1 MSSYI
6 RVIYDRLDFI
16 EFKQNLI
23 LLKQPQ
29 HKASVFYKL
38 TLDDFLK
45 IRDLT
50 LNFENQ
56 IKSGARTSIS
66 DYESE
71 LFEICPLVKTYPSAS
86 TLIAKV
92 LMSEDVFNSLFSSS
106 NYTFYKEEQYYTFL
120 CFCVNI
126 FFYLFAIFL
135 FKYVHTPYRLKY
147 LLGGNLYV

>member
-6 RVIYDRLDFI
+6 RIIYDRLDFI

-50 LNFENQ
+50 FEFESQ
-56 IKSGARTSIS
+56 IKSGIISSIS
-66 DYESE
+66 DYESK
-71 LFEICPLVKTYPSAS
+71 LFEICPLIKSYPSSS

-92 LMSEDVFNSLFSSS
+92 LMSEDVFNTLFSSL
-106 NYTFYKEEQYYTFL
+106 N
-120 CFCVNI
+120 
-126 FFYLFAIFL
+126 
-135 FKYVHTPYRLKY
+135 
-147 LLGGNLYV
+147 

>member
-6 RVIYDRLDFI
+6 QIIYDRLDFI

-50 LNFENQ
+50 FEFENQ
-56 IKSGARTSIS
+56 IKSGIKLSIS
-66 DYESE
+66 DYENK
-71 LFEICPLVKTYPSAS
+71 LFEICPLIKSYPTAS
-86 TLIAKV
+86 TLIAKI
-92 LMSEDVFNSLFSSS
+92 LMSEDIFNSLFSSL
-106 NYTFYKEEQYYTFL
+106 N
-120 CFCVNI
+120 
-126 FFYLFAIFL
+126 
-135 FKYVHTPYRLKY
+135 
-147 LLGGNLYV
+147 

>member
-6 RVIYDRLDFI
+6 RIIYDRLDFI

-38 TLDDFLK
+38 TLDDFIK

-50 LNFENQ
+50 FEFESQ
-56 IKSGARTSIS
+56 IKSGIISSIS
-66 DYESE
+66 DYESK
-71 LFEICPLVKTYPSAS
+71 LFEICPLIKSYPSSS

-92 LMSEDVFNSLFSSS
+92 LMSEDIFNTLFSSL
-106 NYTFYKEEQYYTFL
+106 N
-120 CFCVNI
+120 
-126 FFYLFAIFL
+126 
-135 FKYVHTPYRLKY
+135 
-147 LLGGNLYV
+147 

>member
-6 RVIYDRLDFI
+6 RIIYDRLDFI

-38 TLDDFLK
+38 TLDDFIK

-50 LNFENQ
+50 FEFESQ
-56 IKSGARTSIS
+56 IKSGIISSIS
-66 DYESE
+66 DYESK
-71 LFEICPLVKTYPSAS
+71 LFEICPLIKSYPSSS

-92 LMSEDVFNSLFSSS
+92 LMSEDIFTTLFSSL
-106 NYTFYKEEQYYTFL
+106 N
-120 CFCVNI
+120 
-126 FFYLFAIFL
+126 
-135 FKYVHTPYRLKY
+135 
-147 LLGGNLYV
+147 

>member
-38 TLDDFLK
+38 TLDDFLKRRSSDLDFLK

-106 NYTFYKEEQYYTFL
+106 N
-120 CFCVNI
+120 
-126 FFYLFAIFL
+126 
-135 FKYVHTPYRLKY
+135 
-147 LLGGNLYV
+147 

>member
-6 RVIYDRLDFI
+6 RIIYDRLDFI

-38 TLDDFLK
+38 TLDDFIK

-50 LNFENQ
+50 FGFESQ
-56 IKSGARTSIS
+56 IKSGIISSIS
-66 DYESE
+66 DYESK
-71 LFEICPLVKTYPSAS
+71 LFEICPLIKSYPSSS

-92 LMSEDVFNSLFSSS
+92 LMSEDIFNTLFSSL
-106 NYTFYKEEQYYTFL
+106 N
-120 CFCVNI
+120 
-126 FFYLFAIFL
+126 
-135 FKYVHTPYRLKY
+135 
-147 LLGGNLYV
+147 

>member
-6 RVIYDRLDFI
+6 RIIYDRLDFI

-38 TLDDFLK
+38 TLDDFIK

-50 LNFENQ
+50 FEFESQ
-56 IKSGARTSIS
+56 IKSGITSSIS
-66 DYESE
+66 YYESK
-71 LFEICPLVKTYPSAS
+71 LFEICPLIKSYPSSS

-92 LMSEDVFNSLFSSS
+92 LMSEDIFTTLFSSL
-106 NYTFYKEEQYYTFL
+106 N
-120 CFCVNI
+120 
-126 FFYLFAIFL
+126 
-135 FKYVHTPYRLKY
+135 
-147 LLGGNLYV
+147 

>member
-50 LNFENQ
+50 LNFEN
-56 IKSGARTSIS
+56 
-66 DYESE
+66 
-71 LFEICPLVKTYPSAS
+71 
-86 TLIAKV
+86 
-92 LMSEDVFNSLFSSS
+92 
-106 NYTFYKEEQYYTFL
+106 
-120 CFCVNI
+120 
-126 FFYLFAIFL
+126 
-135 FKYVHTPYRLKY
+135 
-147 LLGGNLYV
+147 

>member
-6 RVIYDRLDFI
+6 RIIYDRLDFI

-38 TLDDFLK
+38 TLDDFIK

-50 LNFENQ
+50 FEFESQ
-56 IKSGARTSIS
+56 IKSGITSSIS
-66 DYESE
+66 DYESK
-71 LFEICPLVKTYPSAS
+71 LFEICPLIKSYPSS

-92 LMSEDVFNSLFSSS
+92 LMSEDIFTTLFSSL
-106 NYTFYKEEQYYTFL
+106 N
-120 CFCVNI
+120 
-126 FFYLFAIFL
+126 
-135 FKYVHTPYRLKY
+135 
-147 LLGGNLYV
+147 

>member
-6 RVIYDRLDFI
+6 RIIYDRLDFI

-38 TLDDFLK
+38 TLDDFIK

-50 LNFENQ
+50 FEFESQ
-56 IKSGARTSIS
+56 IKSGITSSIS
-66 DYESE
+66 DYESK
-71 LFEICPLVKTYPSAS
+71 LFEICPLIKSYPSSS

-92 LMSEDVFNSLFSSS
+92 LMSEDIFTTLFSSL
-106 NYTFYKEEQYYTFL
+106 N
-120 CFCVNI
+120 
-126 FFYLFAIFL
+126 
-135 FKYVHTPYRLKY
+135 
-147 LLGGNLYV
+147 